1 MAGVAMALF
10 LAVGGVSAYCEP
22 PDLNP
27 IRTAKLVV
35 LRGLARP
42 PNSNDIDGYRIV
54 ADELW
59 RAQAQHSRKKQ
70 MNTLVIK
77 DLHEGVS
84 DVRELNGKEM
94 ENIKGGAGPDIGG
107 YDTL

>member
-1 MAGVAMALF
+1 
-10 LAVGGVSAYCEP
+10 
-22 PDLNP
+22 
-27 IRTAKLVV
+27 
-35 LRGLARP
+35 
-42 PNSNDIDGYRIV
+42 
-54 ADELW
+54 
-59 RAQAQHSRKKQ
+59 

-107 YDTL
+107 YDTLHSVVHEITKSIDVGAAIRNGHW